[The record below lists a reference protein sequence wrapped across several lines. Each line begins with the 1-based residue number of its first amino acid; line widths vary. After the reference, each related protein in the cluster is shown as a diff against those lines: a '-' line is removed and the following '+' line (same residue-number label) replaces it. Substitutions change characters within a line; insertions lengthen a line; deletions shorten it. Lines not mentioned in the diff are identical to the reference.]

1 MSVINTNAKEIHCK
15 VLYYGPEQ
23 SGKKSSL
30 LYIRDHFKKEKVK
43 FFTLPLKK
51 EICCLVI
58 SIDKVFD
65 FQIYI
70 HVYNLNNESQT
81 DNQTLFKGVDGIVFV
96 ASSKP
101 EDREKNL
108 VSFLEMENFFQDADK
123 NPFKVPLV
131 LQYNKKDLKP
141 SIPLKELR
149 MDLNKYNSRDFESSV
164 LEGKFILEPL
174 KYLCKLILSDLKT
187 ANF

>member
-30 LYIRDHFKKEKVK
+30 LYIRDHFKEQKVR
-43 FFTLPLKK
+43 FFTLPFKK
-51 EICCLVI
+51 EVCCLVI
-58 SIDKVFD
+58 SIGKVFD
-65 FQIYI
+65 FQTFI
-70 HVYNLNNESQT
+70 HIYNLSNESQT
-81 DNQTLFKGVDGIVFV
+81 DNQNLFKGVDGIVFV
-96 ASSKP
+96 ASLNL
-101 EDREKNL
+101 EDKQKNL
-108 VSFLEMENFFQDADK
+108 SSFLEMENFFKDEDK

-141 SIPLKELR
+141 SIPIKEIR
-149 MDLNKYNSRDFESSV
+149 IDLNKYNNKDFESSA
-164 LEGKFILEPL
+164 LKGQLILEPL
-174 KYLCKLILSDLKT
+174 KYLCKLILNDLKT